1 MIEIILLMGWKY
13 MDIIDFRKEQIAEAV
28 ALARAYYEE
37 ERGRVPVLP
46 ETDICLRLEAM
57 ADNGMGVAA
66 YENGTMVGFMC
77 ATVPFANAFG
87 ATDVKGVFS
96 PLGANAAV
104 AENREDIYA
113 ALYQNA
119 ARKWVRAGAVSHG
132 ICLGAHDI
140 AAQRQFFQYGF
151 GLRCVDAIRLME
163 WIVCEPC
170 KEYSFG
176 ELSAAEYP
184 LAYSFE
190 RMLNE
195 HYWESPFFM
204 NRVQEPYEEFCK
216 TCEQGQERCFAA
228 WYRGNMCAYLK
239 VSETGETFITQREDY
254 RHITGAFCLKEHR
267 GKGVVQN
274 LLNYVIDVLQKE
286 GYDYLG
292 VDFESINPTAHN
304 FWKKYF
310 VAYTHGV
317 VRRIDERILG
327 MSRK

>member
-1 MIEIILLMGWKY
+1 
-13 MDIIDFRKEQIAEAV
+13 MDIIDFRKEQIAEAA
-28 ALARAYYEE
+28 ALAHIYYEE
-37 ERGRVPVLP
+37 ERRQVSVLP
-46 ETDICLRLEAM
+46 ETDICLRLETM

-66 YENGTMVGFMC
+66 YENGAMVGFMC

-87 ATDVKGVFS
+87 ATDVNGVFS

-104 AENREDIYA
+104 VENREDIYA

-140 AAQRQFFQYGF
+140 AAWRQFFQYGF
-151 GLRCVDAIRLME
+151 GLRCVDAIRPME
-163 WIVCEPC
+163 RIVCEPC
-170 KEYSFG
+170 KGYSFRK
-176 ELSAAEYP
+176 LSAAEYP

-190 RMLNE
+190 RMLNK
-195 HYWESPFFM
+195 HYQESPFFM
-204 NRVQEPYEEFCK
+204 NRVQEPYEAFYK
-216 TCEQGQERCFAA
+216 TCERERERCFGA
-228 WYRGNMCAYLK
+228 WYHGNMCAYLK
-239 VSETGETFITQREDY
+239 VSGTGETFITQRQDY
-254 RHITGAFCLKEHR
+254 RHITGAFCLREHR

-292 VDFESINPTAHN
+292 VDFESINPAAHH

-310 VAYTHGV
+310 AAYTHGV
-317 VRRIDERILG
+317 VRRIDERILETE
-327 MSRK
+327 RK